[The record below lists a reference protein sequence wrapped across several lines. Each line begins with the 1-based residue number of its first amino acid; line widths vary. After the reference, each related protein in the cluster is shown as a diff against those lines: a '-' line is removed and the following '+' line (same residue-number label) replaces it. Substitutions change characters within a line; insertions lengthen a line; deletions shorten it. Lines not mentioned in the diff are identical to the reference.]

1 MATTMTPAPKTSGGL
16 TSWFGR
22 DPFHSMREEFDAM
35 MKRMTEGW
43 NGNIPAEERLRF
55 PSLDLSETD
64 GELQLKMD
72 VPGIK
77 PEEVDIELSG
87 NTLRIKGEHK
97 EEKEEKGKTYHRI
110 ERQTGSF
117 FRSVELPC
125 AVDEENIAAECK
137 DGVLTVTLPKSQ
149 EAVARKVKVKG

>member
-16 TSWFGR
+16 TSWFRR
-22 DPFHSMREEFDAM
+22 DPFHSMREEFDTM
-35 MKRMTEGW
+35 MKRITEGW
-43 NGNIPAEERLRF
+43 NGNVPAEERLRF

-72 VPGIK
+72 VPGVK
-77 PEEVDIELSG
+77 PDEVDIELSG